1 MDPDK
6 LAVITLYWPSKQSY
20 SFRGY
25 FDYSLYCKVMQAKAD
40 RLISQAE
47 TLKITPTKTDILK
60 FFNIIKF

>member
-1 MDPDK
+1 
-6 LAVITLYWPSKQSY
+6 
-20 SFRGY
+20 
-25 FDYSLYCKVMQAKAD
+25 MQAKAD